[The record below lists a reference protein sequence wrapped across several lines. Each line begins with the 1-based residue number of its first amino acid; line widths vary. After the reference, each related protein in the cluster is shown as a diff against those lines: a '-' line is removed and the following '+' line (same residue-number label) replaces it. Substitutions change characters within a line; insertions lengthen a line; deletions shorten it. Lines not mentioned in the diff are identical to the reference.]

1 MYITD
6 FQKLMSVAKELDGV
20 FTLSDFRIL
29 YPEDSAATRFRKL
42 EELIDA
48 GELVR
53 IKRGIYAR
61 PDADL
66 RRASQRIAP
75 ESYLSLGTVLA
86 DEGLIGSIPGRRV
99 WAVVNGRP
107 RRYLCPLGA
116 VEHVSLAPALQFA
129 WDVKE
134 GLRIAVPEKAWLD
147 ALYLSYKGR
156 KLSFDPVE
164 DVDWSRLDQKKWR
177 KYLMAYEPRFQN
189 QILQEIE
196 LV

>member
-1 MYITD
+1 MNIAN
-6 FQKLMSVAKELDGV
+6 FQKLTSIAEGLDGV

-29 YPEDSAATRFRKL
+29 YPEDSSATRFRKL
-42 EELIDA
+42 EELIEA

-53 IKRGIYAR
+53 VKRGIYAR
-61 PDADL
+61 PNADL
-66 RRASQRIAP
+66 RRVSQRIAP

-116 VEHVSLAPALQFA
+116 VEHVSLAPGLQFG
-129 WDVKE
+129 WKVKD
-134 GLRIAVPEKAWLD
+134 GLRMAVPEKAWLD

-164 DVDWSRLDQKKWR
+164 DVDWSRLDRAAWS
-177 KYLMAYEPRFQN
+177 KYLTAYEPRFQN
-189 QILQEIE
+189 QMLQEVE